1 MPTIAKSEVIIPKEL
16 TVLQREQL
24 ADNLYRVH
32 CQIFDGVEKAS
43 FCKYVV
49 ESKADQTAVQ
59 VYQDS
64 AGAIVGYF
72 AVHVF
77 EKTLRGAP
85 TAVFRMEAGM
95 LREYRGNSANA
106 RFGIAQLLRCWLA
119 HPRRPIYY
127 LGTLVHPSSYLG
139 WVKHAGQVWPSH
151 TAPLPTDI
159 AAFLAE
165 LTTTFALEPV
175 DAHNPLVVHVGWRT
189 RDTEAERAY
198 WRACDKPAARFY
210 VESNPTYGEGHGL
223 MTLVALTPQTLWHGI
238 RRLLDEQVRRT
249 IEPVRMSIQQ
259 SPTGRRLFGLG
270 EIRRHLQQTTLFAEV
285 AEADLEQAAE
295 AAEIVTLPAGRYLF
309 RRGDVGDELYVILSG
324 AVYVLAEQR
333 GEEQILDQLASG
345 ALFGEIAM
353 LSGEPRTASIR
364 TATKTVLI
372 RLKRRPLLGLMES
385 HPAMRTA
392 IWSAFARRRF
402 LDLTAGGPPQVGAL
416 SRQERQAWLAQG
428 QLQRLRPKRKQPLPS
443 HGSSCSQAQSRS
455 SSKIGG

>member
-151 TAPLPTDI
+151 TAPLPADI

-189 RDTEAERAY
+189 RDT
-198 WRACDKPAARFY
+198 KQ
-210 VESNPTYGEGHGL
+210 NG
-223 MTLVALTPQTLWHGI
+223 
-238 RRLLDEQVRRT
+238 
-249 IEPVRMSIQQ
+249 
-259 SPTGRRLFGLG
+259 PTGAPA
-270 EIRRHLQQTTLFAEV
+270 TNP
-285 AEADLEQAAE
+285 
-295 AAEIVTLPAGRYLF
+295 LPAF
-309 RRGDVGDELYVILSG
+309 
-324 AVYVLAEQR
+324 
-333 GEEQILDQLASG
+333 
-345 ALFGEIAM
+345 M
-353 LSGEPRTASIR
+353 
-364 TATKTVLI
+364 
-372 RLKRRPLLGLMES
+372 
-385 HPAMRTA
+385 
-392 IWSAFARRRF
+392 WSQ
-402 LDLTAGGPPQVGAL
+402 T
-416 SRQERQAWLAQG
+416 
-428 QLQRLRPKRKQPLPS
+428 QPM
-443 HGSSCSQAQSRS
+443 G
-455 SSKIGG
+455 KGMG